1 MSIVLT
7 LLQVTLCAALLAL
20 TVWRL
25 NHMSSAET
33 FAVRWYY
40 LGALSLAVLG
50 IVASM
55 HPHPLF
61 ILLPALLL
69 AAYWIR
75 RHVYHH

>member
-1 MSIVLT
+1 MTT
-7 LLQVTLCAALLAL
+7 LLTILQVVMCAILLAL

-25 NHMSSAET
+25 NHMTGAEK

-50 IVASM
+50 AATCM

-61 ILLPALLL
+61 IILPALLL
-69 AAYWIR
+69 AVHGA
-75 RHVYHH
+75 RHHATQ